1 MPGMEDLKWLTD
13 LGPVGLLI
21 ILTALTVVSMY
32 RGWLVSGAVYR
43 REQKLHDSAREAL
56 LQSLTNGGVQNELL
70 RQIIAE
76 LRKPA
81 EYRSWGDTADAP
93 PTPQLNYRG
102 RHAS

>member
-1 MPGMEDLKWLTD
+1 MLEDFKWLTD

-21 ILTALTVVSMY
+21 LLTALTVVSMY
-32 RGWLVSGAVYR
+32 RGWLVSGSVYR

-56 LQSLTNGGVQNELL
+56 IQSLTNGGVQNELL

-81 EYRSWGDTADAP
+81 EYRTWGDTADAP
-93 PTPQLNYRG
+93 SGPPPSYRG